1 MSGSSTVDNTINR
14 TLRRRRWLFVLN
26 NPEDHSEINFINDC
40 IKCWCYQYEIGEKG
54 TPHYQG
60 YFELRNQ
67 QRVSW
72 IKKNMSKEMHL
83 EACFGDRNANI
94 HYCSKPHGPN
104 DNCYDKCIEECICK
118 KCIDARKCPLKITD
132 IIFGGDWSEEQ
143 GKRNDINCF
152 KDAINEGM
160 SVKDLWINHFAL
172 MLRYRD
178 MVIKM
183 RNDINDSYYEGLRS
197 VYLIFGESGT
207 SKSKMIRDEEVN
219 IYDKALDSK
228 DKDWWEGYN
237 QQQVVHFEDFE
248 GEIPMRECI
257 RLCDRYK
264 IGVAKR
270 YIGTVP
276 FDGRIIY
283 FSSNKIPEEWF
294 NKELDKERFNA
305 FYRRIRYYVMTKR
318 GWDKPLITECL
329 LEFQGYLNE
338 YYEEKFQLTKANV
351 CFCNTCKNK

>member
-1 MSGSSTVDNTINR
+1 MGRWDLCESGSG
-14 TLRRRRWLFVLN
+14 
-26 NPEDHSEINFINDC
+26 
-40 IKCWCYQYEIGEKG
+40 QGEG
-54 TPHYQG
+54 G
-60 YFELRNQ
+60 
-67 QRVSW
+67 V
-72 IKKNMSKEMHL
+72 I
-83 EACFGDRNANI
+83 
-94 HYCSKPHGPN
+94 
-104 DNCYDKCIEECICK
+104 
-118 KCIDARKCPLKITD
+118 
-132 IIFGGDWSEEQ
+132 GGDWSEEQ

-294 NKELDKERFNA
+294 NKESKETNA
-305 FYRRIRYYVMTKR
+305 NIVQFREQVSS
-318 GWDKPLITECL
+318 
-329 LEFQGYLNE
+329 EFQRQESQANKLAEILQSNNTNSGNQAADCGRNQAD
-338 YYEEKFQLTKANV
+338 EKSNNNWERKGDV
-351 CFCNTCKNK
+351 GIKSKGNKCC